1 MPNASPLVEYISKSP
16 VLFGYILQ
24 SKILCQTY
32 CSLEMVEKKGQT
44 DIRFIKV
51 YVLVWQLEGGG
62 GGEGCSYSVIEGAYA
77 QQWE

>member
-51 YVLVWQLEGGG
+51 YVLVWQLEGGERG
-62 GGEGCSYSVIEGAYA
+62 VVI
-77 QQWE
+77 Q